1 MATLNL
7 RQFPDDLHDALRI
20 AAAKRKASIK
30 ELMILAA
37 RAWLQ
42 QQGELSVEP
51 TKKAKGRPARTGR
64 PL

>member
-30 ELMILAA
+30 ALMVMAA
-37 RAWLQ
+37 REWLERE
-42 QQGELSVEP
+42 GELP
-51 TKKAKGRPARTGR
+51 KQRKQKTKG
-64 PL
+64 